1 VFGLATVEET
11 RLIVASEIVWTY
23 SSIEVYVH
31 IYIALCVGLDG
42 SAWFRR

>member
-23 SSIEVYVH
+23 SSIEVHVH
-31 IYIALCVGLDG
+31 THIALCVGLDG